1 MQQPDRTYGEVEN
14 PKKQLLFIS
23 YYFPPMGGGGVQR
36 IVKFLKY
43 LDFDRYQ
50 PAVLTVKPSFFYSN
64 DSTLAG
70 EIPASVKVI
79 RSGSLD
85 PFRLLY
91 LIGKLLLRRGSTSAV
106 SHRESGGKIRK
117 IAMSIFVPDSRLL
130 WLPFALGKLWRWR
143 REPVNAIIASM
154 PPFTAGLI
162 GALARRFI
170 PAPLI
175 LDFRDAWAENPYLPA
190 AGALQRRLN
199 RKLEAWCIRQA
210 DGFIFVNPALQ
221 NDYQKRYPFI
231 TARKVITIRNGFDPA
246 DFHPV
251 DFHPLDFPG
260 KAQGAEPSAH
270 GVGKHFRMRPGRKK
284 PGEIEEEDPGAI
296 AALESVPGNSA
307 VFNLGIMGT
316 IYSQGNRPDTLLEAV
331 KELSGEGAFR
341 SHFRLTFLGKWSP
354 DFRKTVEE
362 KQVGEMVEFIPY
374 LPHREALARAAG
386 FDALA
391 LAIET
396 GLPGSAGVTPGRIY
410 EYLYLKKP
418 ILALCP
424 LDSDLAELLRRCQ
437 AGEALDYNDREGIKR
452 VLREWMAGRG
462 DLKNRYRFTGVEEFS
477 RVNQARQLAE
487 FVEEVMGSY
496 SAGYTSRGI
505 K

>member
-1 MQQPDRTYGEVEN
+1 MEN
-14 PKKQLLFIS
+14 SEKQLLFIS

-43 LDFDRYQ
+43 LDCDLFQ
-50 PAVLTVKPSFFYSN
+50 PVVLTVKPSFFYSN

-70 EIPASVKVI
+70 EIPGSVKVI

-85 PFRLLY
+85 PFRVLY
-91 LIGKLLLRRGSTSAV
+91 LFRKLFRRPGSASAV
-106 SHRESGGKIRK
+106 SHRESGGNIRK
-117 IAMSIFVPDSRLL
+117 IAMSVFVPDSRLL
-130 WLPFALGKLWRWR
+130 WLPFALGKLWRLR
-143 REPVNAIIASM
+143 RRPVNVIIASM

-162 GALARRFI
+162 GALARRFL

-190 AGALQRRLN
+190 VGAVQRRLSA
-199 RKLEAWCIRQA
+199 RLEAWCIRQA

-231 TARKVITIRNGFDPA
+231 AGRRAITIRNGFDPE
-246 DFHPV
+246 DFYSPNS
-251 DFHPLDFPG
+251 PG
-260 KAQGAEPSAH
+260 ATQSAGRRAQIG
-270 GVGKHFRMRPGRKK
+270 
-284 PGEIEEEDPGAI
+284 IEEIDSGKI
-296 AALESVPGNSA
+296 AAAENVSGNSG

-316 IYSQGNRPDTLLEAV
+316 VYSQGNRPETLLEAV
-331 KELSGEGAFR
+331 EELSADAAFR
-341 SHFRLTFLGKWSP
+341 DHFRLIFLGKWSP

-362 KQVGEMVEFIPY
+362 KPLGGVVDFIPY
-374 LPHREALARAAG
+374 LPHREALLRAG
-386 FDALA
+386 RFDALA

-424 LDSDLAELLRRCQ
+424 LDSDLADLLRRCQ

-462 DLKNRYRFTGVEEFS
+462 DLKNRYRFVGVEEFS
-477 RVNQARQLAE
+477 RVNQARQLAG
-487 FVEEVMGSY
+487 FVEEVVGRY
-496 SAGYTSRGI
+496 VAG
-505 K
+505 

>member
-1 MQQPDRTYGEVEN
+1 
-14 PKKQLLFIS
+14 
-23 YYFPPMGGGGVQR
+23 MGGGGVQR

-43 LDFDRYQ
+43 LDFNRYQ
-50 PAVLTVKPSFFYSN
+50 PVVLTVKSSFFYS
-64 DSTLAG
+64 DDFTLGG
-70 EIPASVKVI
+70 EIPGSVKVI

-85 PFRLLY
+85 PFRVLFLLR
-91 LIGKLLLRRGSTSAV
+91 KLLRRFGGSASAV
-106 SHRESGGKIRK
+106 SHRESGGNIRK
-117 IAMSIFVPDSRLL
+117 IATSIFVPDSRLL
-130 WLPFALGKLWRWR
+130 WLPFALGKLWRLSR
-143 REPVNAIIASM
+143 RRPVNAIIASM

-190 AGALQRRLN
+190 AGALQRQLN
-199 RKLEAWCIRQA
+199 AMLEAWCIRQA
-210 DGFIFVNPALQ
+210 DGFVFVNPALQ
-221 NDYQKRYPFI
+221 NDYQKRYPSI
-231 TARKVITIRNGFDPA
+231 SERKVITIRNGFDPA

-251 DFHPLDFPG
+251 DFHPTDFPG
-260 KAQGAEPSAH
+260 KAQGAESRAH
-270 GVGKHFRMRPGRKK
+270 GPGEHFRMRPGRKK
-284 PGEIEEEDPGAI
+284 PGEIEEGDSGAI
-296 AALESVPGNSA
+296 AAVESVPGNSG

-316 IYSQGNRPDTLLEAV
+316 VYSQGNRPETLLEAV
-331 KELSGEGAFR
+331 KELSGDAAFR
-341 SHFRLTFLGKWSP
+341 NHFRLTFLGKWSP

-362 KQVGEMVEFIPY
+362 KQLGEMVEFIPY
-374 LPHREALARAAG
+374 LPHREALLRAAR

-424 LDSDLAELLRRCQ
+424 LDSDLADLLRRCQ

-477 RVNQARQLAE
+477 RVNQARQLAG
-487 FVEEVMGSY
+487 FVEEVVD
-496 SAGYTSRGI
+496 GYIWPDKLPNG
-505 K
+505 

>member
-1 MQQPDRTYGEVEN
+1 MEN
-14 PKKQLLFIS
+14 PEKQLLFIS

-43 LDFDRYQ
+43 LDCDRYQ
-50 PAVLTVKPSFFYSN
+50 PVVLTVKPSFFYSN
-64 DSTLAG
+64 DATLAG
-70 EIPASVKVI
+70 EIPGLVKVV

-85 PFRLLY
+85 PFRMLY
-91 LIGKLLLRRGSTSAV
+91 LLRKLFRRSGSARAV
-106 SHRESGGKIRK
+106 SHRESGGNIRK

-130 WLPFALGKLWRWR
+130 WLPFALFRLWRLR
-143 REPVNAIIASM
+143 REPVGAVIASM

-190 AGALQRRLN
+190 VGALQRRLSA
-199 RKLEAWCIRQA
+199 RLEAWCIRQA

-221 NDYQKRYPFI
+221 NDYQNRYPFI
-231 TARKVITIRNGFDPA
+231 AQRRVITIRNGFDPE
-246 DFHPV
+246 DFYLP
-251 DFHPLDFPG
+251 DFAG
-260 KAQGAEPSAH
+260 KAQSAERRAQS
-270 GVGKHFRMRPGRKK
+270 VGEHFRMSAGRTE
-284 PGEIEEEDPGAI
+284 PGEIGEGDSGAI
-296 AALESVPGNSA
+296 APPESVPGNSGI
-307 VFNLGIMGT
+307 FNLGIMGT
-316 IYSQGNRPDTLLEAV
+316 VYSQGNRPETLLEAV
-331 KELSGEGAFR
+331 KELSGDATFR
-341 SHFRLTFLGKWSP
+341 SNFRLTFLGKWSP

-362 KQVGEMVEFIPY
+362 KQLGEVVEFIPY
-374 LPHREALARAAG
+374 LPHREALRRAG
-386 FDALA
+386 RFNALA

-424 LDSDLAELLRRCQ
+424 LDSDLAGLLRRCQ

-452 VLREWMAGRG
+452 VLWEWMVDRG
-462 DLKNRYRFTGVEEFS
+462 NLKNRYRFTGVEEFS
-477 RVNQARQLAE
+477 RVYQARKLAG
-487 FVEEVMGSY
+487 FVEEVVG
-496 SAGYTSRGI
+496 GYIWPG
-505 K
+505 KLLNG